1 MSTNILGDGEITAP
15 DFKRSGW
22 TGSYPVMLFFTIV
35 AVFVISAVAAVSTTR
50 ALLKFMFFAL
60 AHSGKEELKP
70 RG

>member
-1 MSTNILGDGEITAP
+1 
-15 DFKRSGW
+15 
-22 TGSYPVMLFFTIV
+22 MLFFTIV